1 MRTDETLLHRWKQMM
16 SRRDG
21 LASLDVRPSIRRVV
35 LLVVIAFVAWAIRD
49 IAQWREK
56 QKSKKG

>member
-1 MRTDETLLHRWKQMM
+1 MM

-21 LASLDVRPSIRRVV
+21 LASLDIRPSIRRVV

-49 IAQWREK
+49 IAQRREK
-56 QKSKKG
+56 QKAKKN

>member
-1 MRTDETLLHRWKQMM
+1 VGRSRPPEIKPPKRW
-16 SRRDG
+16 
-21 LASLDVRPSIRRVV
+21 IV

-56 QKSKKG
+56 QKAKKN